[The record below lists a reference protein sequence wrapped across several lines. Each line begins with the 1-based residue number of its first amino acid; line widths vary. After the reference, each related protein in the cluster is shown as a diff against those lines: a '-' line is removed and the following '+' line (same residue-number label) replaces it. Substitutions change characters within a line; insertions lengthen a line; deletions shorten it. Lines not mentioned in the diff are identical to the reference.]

1 MLTVRT
7 IRLQSRI
14 PAFRLEYPLLQ
25 KCSAC
30 RLGSIVAQSRFSQQH
45 ATQHRQQIRPY
56 LYIPVSWTEVRERL
70 ERWLERS
77 DSRIVQVILLKRLGR
92 KVGTISPPLC
102 TSRNI
107 SKSTQQRENYTSK
120 IQQQS
125 HHGTVTK
132 WKHVRSQLRN
142 RYQGLPLPYLQ
153 SSMSSSSSKV
163 RKIAND
169 YQRWKDRGKEQ
180 YGMLKSKYKSR
191 RQAQYQRWNT
201 KRNQVWVK
209 MQRVLVEEYSKK
221 EWFDELGRP
230 LTARDSTGRFVNPW
244 QSQSTNGV
252 HSLTTILRWRW
263 QRFVRENIT
272 FLPTFTVP
280 TCTIRSGETNT
291 NTFHKTSPLL
301 TQAVPPLP
309 APNDSNLQF
318 TWIGHSTC
326 LFQVKNNFTILTDP
340 IFSRRA
346 SPFTTFLGVRRDV
359 PPAYT
364 IEELANH
371 QMKYCSERD
380 GDGKFD
386 ICCITHD
393 HYDHLDTESVN
404 HLRDCVHLW
413 VVPSGIGDWLV
424 QSCSVQPSNIVEL
437 QWWQQLCVVKTKG
450 RVVIL
455 DAHDSGEYGD
465 DDILTITCCPSSH
478 WSSRTLFDRNMVRRT
493 LENAVFLVKIRTT
506 DLTRS
511 FPPSACGALLPF
523 RYRLS
528 TFFFAVTPVSGQAP
542 NEYWLFYVVF

>member
-1 MLTVRT
+1 MLTLRT
-7 IRLQSRI
+7 VRLQLRI

-25 KCSAC
+25 EYSAC

-77 DSRIVQVILLKRLGR
+77 DSRIVQVILLKRRRR
-92 KVGTISPPLC
+92 KVRAISPPLR
-102 TSRNI
+102 TSRNA
-107 SKSTQQRENYTSK
+107 SKSTQQQELHQKENDNSK
-120 IQQQS
+120 ILQHS
-125 HHGTVTK
+125 RHGTVTK
-132 WKHVRSQLRN
+132 WKHVQSQLRN
-142 RYQGLPLPYLQ
+142 RYQGLPLPSLE

-169 YQRWKDRGKEQ
+169 YQSWKDRRKEQ
-180 YGMLKSKYKSR
+180 YGMLKSRYKSR

-209 MQRVLVEEYSKK
+209 IQRVLVKEYSKK

-272 FLPTFTVP
+272 FLPNFTFP
-280 TCTIRSGETNT
+280 TCAIRSEETNT
-291 NTFHKTSPLL
+291 KTFNKTSPLL

-346 SPFTTFLGVRRDV
+346 SPFKTFLGVLRDV

-393 HYDHLDTESVN
+393 HYDHLDTESVI
-404 HLRDCVHLW
+404 HLKDFVHLW
-413 VVPSGIGDWLV
+413 VVPSGIGDWLM
-424 QSCSVQPSNIVEL
+424 QSCSIQPSNIVEL

-455 DAHDSGEYGD
+455 DDHDSGGYGD

-478 WSSRTLFDRNMVRRT
+478 WSSRTLFDRNMVRRS
-493 LENAVFLVKIRTT
+493 LENIVF
-506 DLTRS
+506 S
-511 FPPSACGALLPF
+511 
-523 RYRLS
+523 
-528 TFFFAVTPVSGQAP
+528 
-542 NEYWLFYVVF
+542 